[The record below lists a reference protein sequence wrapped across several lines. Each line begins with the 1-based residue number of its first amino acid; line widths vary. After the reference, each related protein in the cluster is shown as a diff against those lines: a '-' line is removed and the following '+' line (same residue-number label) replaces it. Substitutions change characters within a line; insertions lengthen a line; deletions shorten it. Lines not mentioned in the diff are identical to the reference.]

1 MAFMVQET
9 GTNLYSGVLRFY
21 TLTDVRRYLKDLL
34 ERYQRDYDKSSNVI
48 GSLLRTEGGKGME
61 VIMSKG
67 WAKVGSMFVNVSDP
81 DKGGM
86 EVTFQLV
93 TEMKPRISKTEEIL
107 KTFDSVEQL
116 PIQGDATFLL
126 YLHGGIPERLVI
138 DSTEGRPE
146 SFNFKGDFATVQ

>member
-1 MAFMVQET
+1 MIQET
-9 GTNLYSGVLRFY
+9 GTTMYSGVVRFY
-21 TLTDVRRYLKDLL
+21 TLNDMRKYLKELL

-81 DKGGM
+81 EKGGM

-93 TEMKPRISKTEEIL
+93 TEMKPRISKTEEVL
-107 KTFDSVEQL
+107 KTFESVEGL
-116 PIQGDATFLL
+116 PIQADSTFLL
-126 YLHGGIPERLVI
+126 YLHGGVPERLVI
-138 DSTEGRPE
+138 DSTEARPE
-146 SFNFKGDFATVQ
+146 VYGFKGDYDTV

>member
-1 MAFMVQET
+1 MYT
-9 GTNLYSGVLRFY
+9 GVLRFY
-21 TLTDVRRYLKDLL
+21 SLNDVRKYLKELL

-81 DKGGM
+81 EKGGM

-93 TEMKPRISKTEEIL
+93 TEMKPRISKTEEVL
-107 KTFDSVEQL
+107 KTFESVEGL
-116 PIQGDATFLL
+116 PIQADATFLL
-126 YLHGGIPERLVI
+126 YLHGGIPERLVV
-138 DSTEGRPE
+138 DTTEPRPE
-146 SFNFKGDFATVQ
+146 NYAFKGDFATVQ